1 MIFCK
6 KSDLK
11 RYLGLDAILD
21 EGIRYVLSQD
31 PLTFAP
37 GKQDEDGVTY
47 FPLSA
52 VLALAV
58 IAYVFRSEL
67 FDLLRA
73 LA

>member
-1 MIFCK
+1 MAPK
-6 KSDLK
+6 PP
-11 RYLGLDAILD
+11 RTERHATLDAPFRAAPP
-21 EGIRYVLSQD
+21 EPR
-31 PLTFAP
+31 FAP
-37 GKQDEDGVTY
+37 GKQDDDGMTY

-52 VLALAV
+52 VIALAV

>member
-1 MIFCK
+1 MAPK
-6 KSDLK
+6 PPRSE
-11 RYLGLDAILD
+11 RQAALDAPFRAAPP
-21 EGIRYVLSQD
+21 EPR
-31 PLTFAP
+31 FAP

-58 IAYVFRSEL
+58 IAYVFRGEL
-67 FDLLRA
+67 FDVLRA